1 MADYASLP
9 QGALEEHVLRL
20 ALALNDI
27 GSAGVAVEAL
37 LAHPS
42 YSSNLLDGERHALGE
57 AVISAYCRP
66 FDKARGAVR
75 LDSFEWPGYDR
86 PDWQKQHGKL
96 VSFRH
101 AFVSHSELDSRR
113 VVVESTK
120 DPDGWHTRLDLP
132 PLFMLPGEAE
142 RTNEMCRDI
151 YSRLHDHLGQ
161 ACRVLIARERAS
173 RPGAPVEIRIPRGP

>member
-86 PDWQKQHGKL
+86 PDGR
-96 VSFRH
+96 SNTGN
-101 AFVSHSELDSRR
+101 SSR
-113 VVVESTK
+113 SA
-120 DPDGWHTRLDLP
+120 TR
-132 PLFMLPGEAE
+132 
-142 RTNEMCRDI
+142 
-151 YSRLHDHLGQ
+151 S
-161 ACRVLIARERAS
+161 
-173 RPGAPVEIRIPRGP
+173 